1 MAVNDL
7 RSILAGRIE
16 EEVTGIVLVIGTV
29 DIAVVHRQLEVCREL
44 AAPLLILR
52 RLLCS
57 LDRLF
62 DLGEGSLVALRD
74 QAGNGI
80 LLLAAVDAA
89 CLPDVCERDAARDD
103 DLRCGC
109 VVICCH
115 DIPPKKIILRQA
127 GRKTPDRVL

>member
-1 MAVNDL
+1 M
-7 RSILAGRIE
+7 
-16 EEVTGIVLVIGTV
+16 TGIVLVIGAV
-29 DIAVVHRQLEVCREL
+29 DVAVVHRQLEVRGDL
-44 AAPLLILR
+44 AAPLLLLR
-52 RLLCS
+52 CLLCS
-57 LDRLF
+57 LDRLL
-62 DLGEGSLVALRD
+62 DLGEGCLVILRD
-74 QAGNGI
+74 EQGDGI